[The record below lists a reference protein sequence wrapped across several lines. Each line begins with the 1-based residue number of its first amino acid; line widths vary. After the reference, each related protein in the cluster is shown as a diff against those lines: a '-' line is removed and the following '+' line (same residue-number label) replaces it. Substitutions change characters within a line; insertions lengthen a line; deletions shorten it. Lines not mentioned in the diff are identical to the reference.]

1 MRFEAAI
8 ILWMLLTSGLGFTQ
22 PPSLKTRPPAQ
33 SPAQTAVETAYY
45 AGPGVSPPEL
55 LPIDFNDV
63 AASHCDHFNGSL
75 VLSAVIDSRGMP
87 HQIYFVKPT
96 GDDLDKIAIRVL
108 KKERFK
114 PGTHNG
120 APVATVVAIQMD
132 MKACLE
138 ERQIDGGQVAYA
150 IALRSLPNQKIEL
163 KHAPYEGAILPMN
176 NAIED
181 APPIK
186 LRGDITPPKP
196 LKAPDPPFSQ
206 YARENKIQ
214 GVCTLSLIVDAN
226 GLPQNVRIAKSLEA
240 SLDQR
245 AIETVERWRFRPAM
259 NGATPIAVEVS
270 VEVDFH
276 LN

>member
-1 MRFEAAI
+1 MRIESVV
-8 ILWMLLTSGLGFTQ
+8 ILAVVIAGGHGFTQ
-22 PPSLKTRPPAQ
+22 QPSLKTRPPAQ
-33 SPAQTAVETAYY
+33 SSDQTAKELAYY
-45 AGPGVSPPEL
+45 AGPGVSAPEL
-55 LPIDFNDV
+55 LPIKLNDE
-63 AASHCDHFNGSL
+63 AASHCNRFDGSL
-75 VLSAVIDSRGMP
+75 VLSAVVDVQGVP
-87 HQIYFVKPT
+87 HQIYFAKPT

-163 KHAPYEGAILPMN
+163 QHAPYEGAILPIN

-196 LKAPDPPFSQ
+196 LKAPGPPFSQ

-240 SLDQR
+240 SLDER
-245 AIETVERWRFRPAM
+245 AIKTVERWRFRPAM